1 MKEKLKKLTNIF
13 KNRYFYYIIAF
24 LLMLLLS
31 IFDLKEKLNDQG
43 ITSNK
48 YLIGIAIIGIVIFI
62 IFLIIIKFIK
72 HKKLSHHIV
81 FAIIALT
88 FGSMY
93 LVGSPLFTGSDEH
106 NHYYRIYEITTGN
119 FITPVQEND
128 IVGDQFSKYLNR
140 YEMMSDVSETKPTES
155 EFLNK
160 LSHHALLDRVSSQSN
175 QIGFLN
181 DFIFGLMIAGALE
194 HEYIVPSDVKGKY
207 LDITITALA
216 TASSERRNK
225 LYSILSSTIAK
236 ETPQRKL
243 NASIILLKS
252 IQGSYESEYFD
263 GIYFGEKISII
274 NSDTFKNSIFTNC
287 VFNNCE
293 INTDAFKTCQ
303 FYNCSFYNV
312 KIVIGETLDCELIFL
327 SCTGHQRFAEA
338 AYRENKKVEHIVDYE
353 RTVLEQYWKPGYDM
367 AEPRRAYQ
375 TLLRGVA
382 QSDKMAVA
390 EAIDSLTKKGILIK
404 KARVIE
410 LNFEKMEEIKKIIHR

>member
-1 MKEKLKKLTNIF
+1 M
-13 KNRYFYYIIAF
+13 
-24 LLMLLLS
+24 
-31 IFDLKEKLNDQG
+31 
-43 ITSNK
+43 
-48 YLIGIAIIGIVIFI
+48 
-62 IFLIIIKFIK
+62 
-72 HKKLSHHIV
+72 
-81 FAIIALT
+81 
-88 FGSMY
+88 
-93 LVGSPLFTGSDEH
+93 SP
-106 NHYYRIYEITTGN
+106 
-119 FITPVQEND
+119 
-128 IVGDQFSKYLNR
+128 
-140 YEMMSDVSETKPTES
+140 
-155 EFLNK
+155 
-160 LSHHALLDRVSSQSN
+160 
-175 QIGFLN
+175 
-181 DFIFGLMIAGALE
+181 
-194 HEYIVPSDVKGKY
+194 
-207 LDITITALA
+207 TID
-216 TASSERRNK
+216 
-225 LYSILSSTIAK
+225 K

-274 NSDTFKNSIFTNC
+274 NSGTFKNSIFTDC

-312 KIVIGETLDCELIFL
+312 KIVVGETLDCELIFL
-327 SCTGHQRFAEA
+327 SCSGHQQFAEA

-390 EAIDSLTKKGILIK
+390 EAIDSLIKKGILIK